1 MNSIPEIFEIEYN
14 YSKKC
19 SCPTKCK
26 TFYRVN
32 GIDTYCKKQLEQL
45 AINILNTV
53 NGTMIAQKNY
63 NNRGWTTLQERA
75 IIDFIQKNGV
85 QFGTYR
91 IIGEMIGKP
100 REAVKRKVY
109 QLEQQGRLKRNE
121 RKGAKHDNR

>member
-1 MNSIPEIFEIEYN
+1 MNSIPEIVEIET
-14 YSKKC
+14 SKSKRCKC
-19 SCPTKCK
+19 NPKCQE
-26 TFYRVN
+26 FYRVN

-75 IIDFIQKNGV
+75 IIDFVEKNGV

-100 REAVKRKVY
+100 RTAVKRKVY
-109 QLEQQGRLKRNE
+109 QLEEQGRLKRN
-121 RKGAKHDNR
+121 RTKGS